1 MAEITYFNLEFHSKF
16 SAEFYWS
23 LSSILPF
30 LPRFYCIQPSPFR
43 AIVDSL
49 LKNHHRNRPLFPPP
63 HDKKSRTDTYS
74 ISIGVGCT

>member
-49 LKNHHRNRPLFPPP
+49 LKKP
-63 HDKKSRTDTYS
+63 S
-74 ISIGVGCT
+74 